1 MEKQKPC
8 TILEGRAP
16 KKGSINRQE
25 KKRRSSQKTE
35 KYSNFDVLVPEMKK
49 LVICVFTVEHT
60 DMTLNVN
67 ARGGVKRHHTNN
79 SAFFCL
85 FYFD

>member
-1 MEKQKPC
+1 
-8 TILEGRAP
+8 
-16 KKGSINRQE
+16 
-25 KKRRSSQKTE
+25 
-35 KYSNFDVLVPEMKK
+35 MKN

-67 ARGGVKRHHTNN
+67 ARGSVKRHQTEN

-85 FYFD
+85 FYFYQGHYNKYFFKIPANQILISTYSNYSKTKP